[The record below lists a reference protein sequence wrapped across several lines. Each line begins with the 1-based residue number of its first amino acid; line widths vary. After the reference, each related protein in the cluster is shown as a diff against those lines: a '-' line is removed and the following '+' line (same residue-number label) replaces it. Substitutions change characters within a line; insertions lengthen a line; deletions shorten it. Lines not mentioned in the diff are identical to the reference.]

1 MILFWHQCNRCEAFS
16 TYPRTYDLLHAWTIF
31 SDIIEKECSPED
43 LLIEMDRILRPKGF
57 IIVYD
62 KRSVVLSIKKF
73 LPALH
78 WVAVATSNLEQ
89 DSNQGKDDA
98 VLIIQKKMWL
108 TSESIQVSE

>member
-1 MILFWHQCNRCEAFS
+1 M
-16 TYPRTYDLLHAWTIF
+16 
-31 SDIIEKECSPED
+31 
-43 LLIEMDRILRPKGF
+43 IEMDRILRPKGF
-57 IIVYD
+57 IIVHD

-78 WVAVATSNLEQ
+78 WVAVVTSNVEQ

-108 TSESIQVSE
+108 TSESIRISE